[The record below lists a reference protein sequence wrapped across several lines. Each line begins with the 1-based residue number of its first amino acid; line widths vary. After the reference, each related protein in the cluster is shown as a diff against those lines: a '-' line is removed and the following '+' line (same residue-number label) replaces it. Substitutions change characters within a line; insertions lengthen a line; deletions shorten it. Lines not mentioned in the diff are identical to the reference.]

1 LWGDLPRGCVEQA
14 DPGLGQATGIP
25 ISPIGGESR
34 EYLLADVLGSVTVG
48 VGGFARHAALP
59 AIEAADYCEPA
70 LLVTGSPESTAE
82 VAAEYDFVGDV
93 GELRSVGGHS
103 REWMEHTFTEEYAD
117 EVAET
122 LYVNAN
128 TASDRVLDPDDFLHL
143 DEVWRDGWD
152 DEHRTILAE
161 TVTDRT
167 ISLHRDLDP
176 ERTIVHYMQ
185 PHTPFIPFPEVGSR
199 QVTGPGIEGE
209 YGKHVPEL
217 AEEYSREELWEFHME
232 NLRYV
237 LDSVA
242 VLLSNVDA
250 ERVVLSSDHGQAL
263 GEEGV
268 WGHPRGAFVDT
279 VRKVPWVVT
288 SATDSGSYEPD
299 YDLADHDPG
308 ADEELSVD

>member
-1 LWGDLPRGCVEQA
+1 M
-14 DPGLGQATGIP
+14 
-25 ISPIGGESR
+25 
-34 EYLLADVLGSVTVG
+34 EY
-48 VGGFARHAALP
+48 
-59 AIEAADYCEPA
+59 
-70 LLVTGSPESTAE
+70 
-82 VAAEYDFVGDV
+82 
-93 GELRSVGGHS
+93 
-103 REWMEHTFTEEYAD
+103 TFTEEYAD

-152 DEHRTILAE
+152 DEHRTILPE

-288 SATDSGSYEPD
+288 SATDTGSYEPD

-308 ADEELSVD
+308 ADEELSVDEKLRHLGYKPR